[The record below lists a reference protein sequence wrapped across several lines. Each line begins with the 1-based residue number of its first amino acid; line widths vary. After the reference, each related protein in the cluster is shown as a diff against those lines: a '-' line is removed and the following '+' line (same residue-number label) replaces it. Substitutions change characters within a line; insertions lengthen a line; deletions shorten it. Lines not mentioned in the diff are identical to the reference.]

1 MHMLHQLVRTNYV
14 NLVAFLPC
22 YLYICNM
29 GEYALKTKDGETINK
44 VFANSYDKAVKLIAQ
59 LKKLKQEELLKIY
72 VVEKVS

>member
-1 MHMLHQLVRTNYV
+1 
-14 NLVAFLPC
+14 
-22 YLYICNM
+22 M